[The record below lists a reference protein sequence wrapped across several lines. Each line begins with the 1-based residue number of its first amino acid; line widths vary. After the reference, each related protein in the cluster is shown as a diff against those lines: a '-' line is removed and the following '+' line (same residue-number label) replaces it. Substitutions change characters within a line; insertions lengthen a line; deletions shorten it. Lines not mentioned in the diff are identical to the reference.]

1 MSTDREFTDRAPH
14 DRPLNDKYSVID
26 ETELDRDELGRN
38 EVDSIEPDRDEPHRD
53 ELGGTRHDSTELE
66 DAELDD
72 TELGGNENPRD
83 DDEQRVD
90 DKAVINDEPADVAY
104 EDVPGD
110 GMSRNDVSPSEPS
123 EVSFSDEA
131 ATKTPAQQAPVHL
144 FEEHEAE
151 QFRSQWR
158 EVQSGF
164 VDEPRSA
171 VREAESLVGK
181 LMDELKAHIDE
192 QKRSLEGDWDSDSKD
207 TEELRVAL
215 RRYRSLF
222 DQIVSI

>member
-26 ETELDRDELGRN
+26 ETELDRDELH
-38 EVDSIEPDRDEPHRD
+38 RDELGD

-66 DAELDD
+66 DAD
-72 TELGGNENPRD
+72 LGGN
-83 DDEQRVD
+83 EQRVD

-104 EDVPGD
+104 DDVPSD
-110 GMSRNDVSPSEPS
+110 GMSRNDVTPNEPS

-131 ATKTPAQQAPVHL
+131 TTKTPAQEAPVHL

-151 QFRSQWR
+151 QFRTQWR

-181 LMDELKAHIDE
+181 LMDELKSHIDE
-192 QKRSLEGDWDSDSKD
+192 QKQALEGDWDSDSKD